1 MDVDEGGNQ
10 ATLPQQS
17 AIRELLLTD
26 EIIEDLVEMQDNER
40 MEDMTCST
48 CVDKQ
53 KKNLKHL
60 CKGKWKTRNG
70 LNSCVDIYKILKND
84 NKQFYSGSLLF
95 LFRGK
100 WYRD

>member
-1 MDVDEGGNQ
+1 MDEGGNQ

-40 MEDMTCST
+40 MEDMSAD
-48 CVDKQ
+48 VQ
-53 KKNLKHL
+53 YLRRQAEEEFEAFMQ
-60 CKGKWKTRNG
+60 WKTRNG